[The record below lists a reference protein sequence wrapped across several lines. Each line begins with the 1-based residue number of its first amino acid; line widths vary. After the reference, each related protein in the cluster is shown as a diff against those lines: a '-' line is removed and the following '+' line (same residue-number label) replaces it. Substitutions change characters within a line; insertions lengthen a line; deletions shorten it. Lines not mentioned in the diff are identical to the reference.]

1 MEIKFEDYDLSFVKI
16 DEYYEVVK
24 NKGGFSY
31 NVWQL
36 YAIDNSERIKRLEY
50 TYSYGINTT
59 LKSLVFPGWGQFE
72 KKKSTKGL
80 FFIIAEGA
88 ALGTFLSAN
97 NTYNYNINRSNETQ
111 SLELKKEYRRL
122 SDKALSLKNTSL
134 GLAVGIWLWNVI
146 DAASPNGAPKY
157 ANNNFKIDLT
167 SSQNERL
174 AINLKIKL

>member
-1 MEIKFEDYDLSFVKI
+1 M
-16 DEYYEVVK
+16 
-24 NKGGFSY
+24 
-31 NVWQL
+31 
-36 YAIDNSERIKRLEY
+36 
-50 TYSYGINTT
+50 
-59 LKSLVFPGWGQFE
+59 
-72 KKKSTKGL
+72 